1 MPIIRIPS
9 GPGRTSAM
17 SACRRAKKWQA
28 ALAAGRASAE
38 DMVPWKHAS
47 KMVDF
52 MGFHHETYGNM
63 MDFHGEM
70 SEMSICLGK
79 MMDFYGI

>member
-1 MPIIRIPS
+1 MPIILIPP

-28 ALAAGRASAE
+28 ALAARASAME
-38 DMVPWKHAS
+38 DMVPWKNAW

-70 SEMSICLGK
+70 SDMSKNALEK
-79 MMDFYGI
+79 

>member
-1 MPIIRIPS
+1 
-9 GPGRTSAM
+9 M

-28 ALAAGRASAE
+28 ALAASAAAGPASAE
-38 DMVPWKHAS
+38 DMVPWKNAMG

-52 MGFHHETYGNM
+52 PWGFHHETYGNM